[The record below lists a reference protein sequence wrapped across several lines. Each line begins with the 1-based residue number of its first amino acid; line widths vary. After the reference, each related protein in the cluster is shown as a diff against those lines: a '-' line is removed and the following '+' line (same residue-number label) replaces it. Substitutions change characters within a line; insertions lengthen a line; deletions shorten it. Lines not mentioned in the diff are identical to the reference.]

1 MGVCFSDAGA
11 FEIAG
16 IWGLRPP
23 NLANSFVDSLWLRT
37 MILWCIGGNDAA
49 EEAQDDWIERS
60 VPGAAGPDHQ
70 PEARAGS
77 ACGQD
82 RLGLD
87 RRRDR
92 AALQRERP
100 AGDRDPLHDRA
111 IIAQAHLW
119 AFR

>member
-1 MGVCFSDAGA
+1 MRGA

-16 IWGLRPP
+16 IGSLRTQNPAIWF
-23 NLANSFVDSLWLRT
+23 LDSLSRQA
-37 MILWCIGGNDAA
+37 MILWCIGGSDAA
-49 EEAQDDWIERS
+49 EEAQDDGIERS

-77 ACGQD
+77 ACRQD

-92 AALQRERP
+92 TALQRER
-100 AGDRDPLHDRA
+100 AAWDRDPFHDRA
-111 IIAQAHLW
+111 VAAQAHIR
-119 AFR
+119 AVR

>member
-1 MGVCFSDAGA
+1 MRSRSWTEHAA
-11 FEIAG
+11 RAYHATSQN
-16 IWGLRPP
+16 PQ
-23 NLANSFVDSLWLRT
+23 DSLSLRT
-37 MILWCIGGNDAA
+37 MILWCIGGDDAT

-111 IIAQAHLW
+111 VVAQAHIR
-119 AFR
+119 AVR